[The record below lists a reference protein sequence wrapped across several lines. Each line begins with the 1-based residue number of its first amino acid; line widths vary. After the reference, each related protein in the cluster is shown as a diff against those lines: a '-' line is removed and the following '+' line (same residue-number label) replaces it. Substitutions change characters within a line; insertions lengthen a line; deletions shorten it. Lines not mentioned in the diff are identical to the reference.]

1 MKKIIFLYSFIVII
15 TYLFFNFIVLK
26 TYTIQKYLSLYTLR
40 ERIYI
45 MADSNY
51 DMIFGNA
58 TDREKY
64 ENISSNWEQRQYG
77 KDYND
82 FRSATPRNISQQIAL
97 GAAEEEL
104 KDLTNVAKIQ
114 KQNLDA
120 SLDKYLT
127 HTGFFDSMGIKVDRD
142 KGDINFSSW
151 EDNESYM
158 DFKEAIL
165 SVMTNDT
172 PERRNILKNNIY
184 EAVNGSAPGASK
196 ALKNFADNL
205 DKHFDNFHKFS
216 KQKDVEYAEDSI
228 KMTLD
233 AAAKWDGTN
242 KFKNKDYVLKQLN
255 TLYDDTD
262 GKGKDGRNTI
272 GAAVWSIF
280 PKDTLQAILTSS
292 PKGPEA
298 IMALASCN
306 DISAVKDVL
315 DKYQEDVFSQ
325 VDSNMAPKII
335 ENFRAYSY
343 FPKHLQKNIANK
355 NNLLAIP
362 DSSALKIYATDKDG
376 KTISNKS
383 PFAIVNRGIN
393 EYKYTLDRLKHL
405 PNEIAKL
412 KMLYSMYK

>member
-1 MKKIIFLYSFIVII
+1 MKKLIFLYSFIVII

-26 TYTIQKYLSLYTLR
+26 TYTIQKYLALYTLR

-51 DMIFGNA
+51 DLLFGNA

-82 FRSATPRNISQQIAL
+82 FRSAAPRNISEQIAL

-104 KDLTNVAKIQ
+104 KDLTNVAQIQ
-114 KQNLDA
+114 KRNLDA
-120 SLDKYLT
+120 SMDKYLV
-127 HTGFFDSMGIKVDRD
+127 HSGFLESVGAKIDRN
-142 KGDINFSSW
+142 KGSIDFNTW
-151 EDNESYM
+151 EDNEGYS
-158 DFKEAIL
+158 DFKEGIFL
-165 SVMTNDT
+165 VLTNDT
-172 PERRNILKNNIY
+172 PERRNILKNNILELAKEVNSKSG
-184 EAVNGSAPGASK
+184 EALTK
-196 ALKNFADNL
+196 FANNL
-205 DKHFDNFHKFS
+205 DKHIDNFHKFT

-280 PKDTLQAILTSS
+280 PKDTLQAILTSN

-298 IMALASCN
+298 IMALASCD
-306 DISAVKDVL
+306 DISDVKDVV
-315 DKYQEDVFSQ
+315 DKYQKDVFSK

-362 DSSALKIYATDKDG
+362 DSSPLKIYSTDKDG

-383 PFAIVNRGIN
+383 PFAIVNRGIS